1 MDRERSIVKEIVYS
15 AQARS
20 KLARIPRNEA
30 GRIRSKIE
38 QYAADPGALAN
49 NVKKL
54 QGLNYYRLRVGD
66 WRVIFRED
74 GIVIDVVRIA
84 TRGEAYEG
92 I

>member
-1 MDRERSIVKEIVYS
+1 MMKQIVYS
-15 AQARS
+15 RQALR
-20 KLARIPRNEA
+20 KLARIPGADAR
-30 GRIRSKIE
+30 RIRLKIE
-38 QYAADPGALAN
+38 QYAVDPASQAN

-74 GIVIDVVRIA
+74 GMIIDVVRVA
-84 TRGEAYEG
+84 ARGEAYEG